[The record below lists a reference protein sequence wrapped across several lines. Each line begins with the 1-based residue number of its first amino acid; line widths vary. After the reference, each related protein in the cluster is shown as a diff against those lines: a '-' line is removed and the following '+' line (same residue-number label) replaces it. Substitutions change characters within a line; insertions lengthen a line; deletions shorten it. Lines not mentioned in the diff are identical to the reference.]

1 VRSQLEKIQQIYAFQ
16 TDSVAQTA
24 TLHFLPGFDW
34 EKALNELAEKHDKF
48 ENWSAVIEKK

>member
-16 TDSVAQTA
+16 TDIVAQTA
-24 TLHFLPGFDW
+24 TLHFLPGFNW

-48 ENWSAVIEKK
+48 ENWSAVMEKK